1 MASQDPNSPK
11 PPQPATG
18 DETPAEPFVSGAGGA
33 KAHVL
38 IVDDSEMN
46 RHVLAAMCELFD
58 CSFEV
63 ARDGLEAI
71 EIFATAPFDLVLMDI
86 QMPRMDGIE
95 ATHTIR
101 QASENGRSVPILA
114 VTANVEPSDVR
125 AYLAMGM
132 DGVVAKPIEAGRL
145 LEAILSALKARRG
158 ASISGAHREA
168 G

>member
-1 MASQDPNSPK
+1 MASQDPQSPK
-11 PPQPATG
+11 PPQPAAG
-18 DETPAEPFVSGAGGA
+18 DETTAEPFVNGAGGA

-38 IVDDSEMN
+38 IVDDNEMN

-58 CSFEV
+58 CSFET

-71 EIFATAPFDLVLMDI
+71 EMFGASAFDLILMDI

-101 QASENGRSVPILA
+101 RSSENGRSVPILA
-114 VTANVEPSDVR
+114 VTANVGPSEIR

-145 LEAILSALKARRG
+145 LEAILAALKTRRG
-158 ASISGAHREA
+158 ESIAGKRREL